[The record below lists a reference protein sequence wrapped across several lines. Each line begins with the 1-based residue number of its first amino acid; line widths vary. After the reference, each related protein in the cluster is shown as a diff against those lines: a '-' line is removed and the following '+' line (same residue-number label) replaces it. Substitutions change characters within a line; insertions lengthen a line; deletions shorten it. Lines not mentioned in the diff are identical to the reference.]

1 MNADLIL
8 YNGFVHTLD
17 DTHPRAQ
24 AAALYG
30 GRIAAVGSND
40 EARALAGRGTRQLD
54 LAGRTVMP
62 GFTDSHVHF
71 LWYAVG
77 LTRPNLDGAKSL
89 AEALGRLAPA
99 IAATPPGEWVLGFGW
114 NHEEWP
120 VPVFPTRQHLDAI
133 APAHPLALRR
143 KDGHSAWLNS
153 LALKLAGISGETP
166 DPPGGQINRDSDGK
180 PSGILRE
187 NAMDLLYRLVPE
199 AGPETFQRALPVGI
213 AQAHAYGLTGIH
225 DMEGPEA
232 LTAFQTLHRQGRLTL
247 RVRLQIPAENL
258 EHALALGVQ
267 TGLGDETLRLG
278 GVKMFA
284 DGSLG
289 SQTAWMLAPF
299 EGQPENYG
307 LSTTPVDELAAMARR
322 AAAGGIACVI
332 HAIGDRANRE
342 VLDIYAALRR
352 ENLGAGLRQ
361 RIEHVQLLHP
371 ADLGRLAALGVV
383 ASMQP
388 IHATS
393 DRYMADRHWGA
404 RSRYG
409 YAWRS
414 LLNAGTVLAFGSD
427 CPVETLDPLQGLYAA
442 VTRQRADEPDAP
454 AWYPAECLTPAEAL
468 RAYTRGAAYATG
480 DEGRLGRIAPGY
492 LGDLVV
498 LSQDIL
504 AVPPAELLSTK
515 VDYTIFNGQVVY
527 ERG

>member
-1 MNADLIL
+1 MKADLIL
-8 YNGFVHTLD
+8 YNGLVHTLD
-17 DTHPRAQ
+17 NTHPQAQ
-24 AAALYG
+24 AVALYG
-30 GRIAAVGSND
+30 GRIVAVGRN
-40 EARALAGRGTRQLD
+40 EEVRALAGRGTPVLD
-54 LAGRTVMP
+54 LAGRTVVP

-89 AEALGRLAPA
+89 EEALARLAPA

-133 APAHPLALRR
+133 APAHPVALRR
-143 KDGHSAWLNS
+143 KDGHSAWVNS
-153 LALKLAGISGETP
+153 LALKLAGISRETP
-166 DPPGGQINRDSDGK
+166 DPPGGQINRDASGE
-180 PSGILRE
+180 PTGILRE

-199 AGPETFQRALPVGI
+199 AGPETFRRALPVGI
-213 AQAHAYGLTGIH
+213 AQAHAAGLTGIH
-225 DMEGPEA
+225 DMEGAEA
-232 LTAFQTLHRQGRLTL
+232 LTAFQTLHRQSQLTL

-258 EHALALGVQ
+258 EHALALGMQ
-267 TGLGDETLRLG
+267 SGLGDETLRLG

-322 AAAGGIACVI
+322 AAAGGIA
-332 HAIGDRANRE
+332 NRE

-371 ADLGRLAALGVV
+371 ADVGRLAALGVV

-414 LLNAGTVLAFGSD
+414 LLDAGTALAFGSD

-468 RAYTRGAAYATG
+468 RAYTVGAAYATG
-480 DEGRLGRIAPGY
+480 DEGRLGRIATGY

-498 LSQDIL
+498 LSQDVL
-504 AVPPAELLSTK
+504 AVPPAELLATK
-515 VDYTIFNGQVVY
+515 VDYTIFNGQVVH
-527 ERG
+527 ERK

>member
-24 AAALYG
+24 AVALYG

-77 LTRPNLDGAKSL
+77 LTRHNLDGAKSL

-143 KDGHSAWLNS
+143 KDGHSAWVNS

-289 SQTAWMLAPF
+289 SKTAWMLAPF

-352 ENLGAGLRQ
+352 ENLGVGLRQ

-393 DRYMADRHWGA
+393 DR
-404 RSRYG
+404 
-409 YAWRS
+409 
-414 LLNAGTVLAFGSD
+414 
-427 CPVETLDPLQGLYAA
+427 
-442 VTRQRADEPDAP
+442 
-454 AWYPAECLTPAEAL
+454 
-468 RAYTRGAAYATG
+468 
-480 DEGRLGRIAPGY
+480 
-492 LGDLVV
+492 
-498 LSQDIL
+498 
-504 AVPPAELLSTK
+504 
-515 VDYTIFNGQVVY
+515 
-527 ERG
+527 